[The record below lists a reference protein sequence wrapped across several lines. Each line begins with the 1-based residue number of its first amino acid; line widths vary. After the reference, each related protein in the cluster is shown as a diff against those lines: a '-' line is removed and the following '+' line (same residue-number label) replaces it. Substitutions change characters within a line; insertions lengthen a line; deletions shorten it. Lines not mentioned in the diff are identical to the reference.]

1 MLYICLFF
9 PAIIALS
16 IHRKF
21 YKLKSVFDYIIIY
34 CNYCLFINL
43 IINGISYFI
52 SDIKENIYDINLFTI
67 DFSTKYLLMALIIS
81 LFLPLIYAFFE
92 KNVKI
97 KFVLKEKK

>member
-1 MLYICLFF
+1 MLFICLFF
-9 PAIIALS
+9 PTFISVA

-21 YKLKSVFDYIIIY
+21 YKLKDIYDYLIVY
-34 CNYCLFINL
+34 CTYCLFTNL
-43 IINGISYFI
+43 LISIISYFV
-52 SDIKENIYDINLFTI
+52 SEIKENIYDINLFTI
-67 DFSTKYLLMALIIS
+67 DFSTKYLLTALFFS

>member
-21 YKLKSVFDYIIIY
+21 YKLKNVFDYIIIY

-43 IINGISYFI
+43 IINVISYFI
-52 SDIKENIYDINLFTI
+52 SDIKENIYDISLFTI

-81 LFLPLIYAFFE
+81 LILPLIYAFFE

-97 KFVLKEKK
+97 KFILKEKK